1 MLRPLNTWGLILA
14 CLIFFCGHLE
24 CVVLLNDHAVWT
36 CPRIFNGQ
44 CHNHSHITTIASGCA
59 ADEVG
64 KYGILCAFHLS
75 QAMKLILVLIIKVY
89 LNASIFHIVMEALFR
104 VISLWL

>member
-1 MLRPLNTWGLILA
+1 
-14 CLIFFCGHLE
+14 
-24 CVVLLNDHAVWT
+24 
-36 CPRIFNGQ
+36 
-44 CHNHSHITTIASGCA
+44 
-59 ADEVG
+59 VG